1 MTVRAYILIETAN
14 GKAGSVR
21 DSVGHGLMNCL
32 AIGHSFQPS
41 EVVAHLEC
49 TALEDLHRA
58 ITVDL
63 PKLDG
68 VKRITPVAIV
78 NPD

>member
-1 MTVRAYILIETAN
+1 MTVRAYILIETAD

-32 AIGHSFQPS
+32 ALGHNFQS
-41 EVVAHLEC
+41 NEVVAHLEC
-49 TALEDLHRA
+49 NELEDLHRA

-63 PKLDG
+63 PRLDG
-68 VKRITPVAIV
+68 VKRITPVSIV
-78 NPD
+78 NPS

>member
-1 MTVRAYILIETAN
+1 MTVRAYILIETAD
-14 GKAGSVR
+14 GKAGSVS
-21 DSVGHGLMNCL
+21 DSVGSGLMNCKAL
-32 AIGHSFQPS
+32 GHNFQS
-41 EVVAHLEC
+41 TEVVVHLEG

-68 VKRITPVAIV
+68 VKRITPVAIM